1 MTKLG
6 IIGAM
11 DVEVETLL
19 SEMEQVASTKKAGS
33 TFHEG
38 VLMGLPVVLVQCGVG
53 KVNAALCVQIMCDC
67 FGVTPCTMILT
78 VPISAIPSVRFRG
91 WMSSRFLPTTRC
103 LAAHSRRRRR

>member
-19 SEMEQVASTKKAGS
+19 TEMEQVTSTKKAGS

-38 VLMGLPVVLVQCGVG
+38 VLMGDRKSVV
-53 KVNAALCVQIMCDC
+53 
-67 FGVTPCTMILT
+67 
-78 VPISAIPSVRFRG
+78 
-91 WMSSRFLPTTRC
+91 
-103 LAAHSRRRRR
+103 